1 MADTS
6 RQLTRQGLNRALDAA
21 MAGFQARIQ
30 ILAPEAQAL
39 ALQCAEG
46 IQACL
51 RDLAETHGT
60 AQAVQEALTR
70 LIHSHADP
78 NLVGALR
85 EFAEV
90 LILHLSEAR
99 DRLQSQPKG
108 RRDS

>member
-6 RQLTRQGLNRALDAA
+6 RQLTRQGLNRSLEAA
-21 MAGFQARIQ
+21 MTGFQTRIQ
-30 ILAPEAQAL
+30 VLTPETQAL
-39 ALQCAEG
+39 ALQCAER

-51 RDLAETHGT
+51 RDLADARGT
-60 AQAVQEALTR
+60 PQAVQEALIR

-99 DRLQSQPKG
+99 DRLQTPRKG

>member
-21 MAGFQARIQ
+21 MAGFQARIK
-30 ILAPEAQAL
+30 ILSPETQAL
-39 ALQCAEG
+39 AMQCAEG

-51 RDLAETHGT
+51 RDLAETHGP

-90 LILHLSEAR
+90 LILNLSEAR
-99 DRLQSQPKG
+99 DRLQSPPKG
-108 RRDS
+108 RRDC